1 MEKSGVVLVTIGLL
15 IVAIAMILFF
25 AAISVTEDDDY
36 EEDIGKEVGEEVKEI
51 MEEEEEE

>member
-1 MEKSGVVLVTIGLL
+1 MEKTEVILVTIGLL

-25 AAISVTEDDDY
+25 VAISVIEDDDY

-51 MEEEEEE
+51 MEEEEE

>member
-51 MEEEEEE
+51 MEEEEE